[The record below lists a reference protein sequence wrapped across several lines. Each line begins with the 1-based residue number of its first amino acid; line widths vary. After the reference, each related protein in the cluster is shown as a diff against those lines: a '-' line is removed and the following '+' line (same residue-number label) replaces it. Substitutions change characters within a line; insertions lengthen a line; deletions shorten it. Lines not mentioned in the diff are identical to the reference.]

1 MSALQESQRV
11 STPDGK
17 GLIEEIIGKKI
28 VVKLDSG
35 ETKTYQEDEIT
46 DDSSA
51 G

>member
-17 GLIEEIIGKKI
+17 GLIGKKI